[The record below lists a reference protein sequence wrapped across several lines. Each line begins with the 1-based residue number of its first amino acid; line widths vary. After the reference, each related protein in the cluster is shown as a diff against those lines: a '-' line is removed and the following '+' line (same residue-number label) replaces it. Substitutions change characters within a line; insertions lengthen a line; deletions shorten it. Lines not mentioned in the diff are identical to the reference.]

1 MIADARLPTAIKVRY
16 FPGLDTIRFY
26 AAIAVVV
33 AHLERNFAELR
44 SQPAIFEPIRIFFI
58 DAQIAVTLFFVLSGF
73 LITYLLLAEY
83 ERTAG
88 VQVRNFYIRRILRI
102 WPLYYLIAIPG
113 ILLFPALGADQVTTG
128 RAALILFLLA
138 NFAGPLGPLGHL
150 WSIAIEEQFYLMWP
164 LVLRRGPQVLL
175 KIAGGVIIIKLM
187 LAPMIASMNIVGAE
201 NLLVGLRFEA
211 MAIGALGAYLYHRQ
225 HPLLHWLY
233 HRLTQAIV
241 PGICVLYM
249 IFDQPYTA
257 LVHMMAAVV
266 WMVLLLNVATNPRA
280 LLHIDVPV
288 VNQLGKISYGIYMYH
303 FPVLYLI
310 LYAFQQLNIPEG
322 PITNVGLYITVIGG
336 TLLVAALSYRFFEQP
351 FLRLKERFA
360 ATQAE

>member
-1 MIADARLPTAIKVRY
+1 LDAV
-16 FPGLDTIRFY
+16 RFY

-88 VQVRNFYIRRILRI
+88 VQVRNFYIRRTLRI

-164 LVLRRGPQVLL
+164 LVLRRGPQALL

-187 LAPMIASMNIVGAE
+187 VAPMIASMNIVGAE

-211 MAIGALGAYLYHRQ
+211 MAIGAL
-225 HPLLHWLY
+225 
-233 HRLTQAIV
+233 
-241 PGICVLYM
+241 
-249 IFDQPYTA
+249 
-257 LVHMMAAVV
+257 VHKMAAVV